1 METIIGVLALVLF
14 AVFKGIEKKLN
25 ASGRGKVPGQPRN
38 VLHGGPLA
46 ELEVLQMPEIPEI
59 PEVPQMRE
67 EPEVESPA
75 PYVAPVPVAPPVSKV
90 VQKPKTNAAARKTV
104 RTETKNKEK
113 FDPKKM
119 IVYSE
124 IMKTKF

>member
-25 ASGRGKVPGQPRN
+25 ASGRGKVPGHPRN
-38 VLHGGPLA
+38 VLHGGPPA
-46 ELEVLQMPEIPEI
+46 ELEVQQMPEI
-59 PEVPQMRE
+59 PEVPQMPE

-75 PYVAPVPVAPPVSKV
+75 PYVAPVPVVPPVSKV